1 MDGGVPT
8 RPDLRT
14 APTSLRLGWVGAST
28 LGVVL
33 LTIGPLSAQLP
44 KDFAALRHQLA
55 SVDSA
60 GHVVRIA
67 AFLVDREASDPET
80 LRARLLL
87 ASHHLRAFA
96 LREATIEFSAIIT
109 SAPRRERDLIARGLY
124 GLAQCHELRGR
135 SAECRTAL
143 QRLHREFRD
152 LRHARFAAASLARLQ
167 SRSVAQI
174 GRASPQ
180 FTVRD
185 LAGRVQSSDARLGHP
200 VLLAFFSAAD
210 PRSVA
215 RVSDLLA
222 AWTAGGGR
230 VENALVFAVDADAT
244 RLRKLVAN
252 RRWRGP
258 VIPCFGAFLEP
269 VLLQFRVHAIPDAFL
284 IGPDGVL
291 LQHSPRPGALR
302 RALDLLR

>member
-1 MDGGVPT
+1 M
-8 RPDLRT
+8 PDW
-14 APTSLRLGWVGAST
+14 AGASS
-28 LGVVL
+28 LAVVL
-33 LTIGPLSAQLP
+33 ATIGPLSAQVP
-44 KDFAALRHQLA
+44 KDFAELRRQLA
-55 SVDSA
+55 SVDRA
-60 GHVVRIA
+60 GHVVRIS
-67 AFLVDREASDPET
+67 AFLVDRKASDPET

-96 LREATIEFSAIIT
+96 LREATIEFGVVIT
-109 SAPRRERDLIARGLY
+109 LAPPRERDLIARGLY

-135 SAECRTAL
+135 SEECRTAL

-152 LRHARFAAASLARLQ
+152 LRHARYAAASLARLQ
-167 SRSVAQI
+167 NRSVPRV
-174 GRASPQ
+174 GRATPQ

-185 LAGRVQSSDARLGHP
+185 LTGRAQSTDSRLGRP
-200 VLLAFFSAAD
+200 VLLAFFSSAD

-230 VENALVFAVDADAT
+230 VENALLFAVDADAT
-244 RLRKLVAN
+244 RLRKLVAK

-258 VIPCFGAFLEP
+258 VIPCSGAFLEP
-269 VLLQFRVHAIPDAFL
+269 VLLQFHVQAIPDAFL

-291 LQHSPRPGALR
+291 LQHNPRPKALR
-302 RALDLLR
+302 RALALLK